1 MIRYVAK
8 MILTSYLKILALGIY
23 LELIKIAGLL
33 SLKKT
38 VSYFIRGL
46 GCFPKET
53 DFNYFMVVSNGAK
66 GIDCRCNLRQVTRLK
81 PNAILT
87 R

>member
-1 MIRYVAK
+1 
-8 MILTSYLKILALGIY
+8 MILTSYSKILALGIY

-38 VSYFIRGL
+38 VSLSTFIRGL
-46 GCFPKET
+46 GCFPEET

-81 PNAILT
+81 PNAIPT